1 MSPSKIASLVKEIV
15 VNIPTVATKQLKLRT
30 CKGKRRVTLSSN
42 WLVAFG
48 FDGSK
53 NVVETALGE
62 GKGISVRLAGDN
74 DLKTKKVYSRIYKY
88 RSANPL
94 NPVAG
99 RKERL
104 IEISSQ
110 ELINHALGPN
120 CMFVHL
126 TFLQGEV
133 IFQPVVKEQYELLQR
148 VDRHTKINTLV
159 AMTGGVDCH
168 ALENNN
174 FAVDTVLSFRP
185 QDKRDKTDYTEFDC
199 MSVLVNSSPRVLINE
214 DIYEICPKRLSTLI
228 GDTPITVGH
237 FSLTCEEFSNLK
249 NNSAK
254 AKSLDD
260 VDSTIDM
267 FIPML
272 DILRHVKFPVLVIEN
287 VEGFINSASN
297 DILKLQL
304 RRLGYR
310 VSQGVFK
317 ANQQGGNS
325 LRKRMYLIASTLD
338 APITLPPPEIVETAN
353 IWDKIILPNWDEIEQ
368 LDVTDTKVIKDALET
383 GRARIINAE
392 KGFSPTLARSQ
403 SQCPKDAV
411 ICERDGRYY
420 RLPVSVQKAINNI
433 PESFDLDW
441 APLDKASQIIGQ
453 SICYSM
459 HERIMQSV
467 RSHILNA
474 AEKLNNELRMCQLAM
489 GF

>member
-1 MSPSKIASLVKEIV
+1 MSLSKIATLVKEIS
-15 VNIPTVATKQLKLRT
+15 VNIPEVATKQLKLRT
-30 CKGKRRVTLSSN
+30 CNGKRRVTLSSN

-53 NVVETALGE
+53 KVVETPLGE
-62 GKGISVRLAGDN
+62 GKGISVRLAGEN
-74 DLKTKKVYSRIYKY
+74 DAKTKKVYSRTYKS

-110 ELINHALGPN
+110 HHINFALGPE
-120 CMFVHL
+120 CMFVHI
-126 TFLQGEV
+126 TFRQGEV
-133 IFQPVVKEQYELLQR
+133 LFQPIIKEQYELLQR
-148 VDRHTKINTLV
+148 VDSNTKINTLV

-168 ALENNN
+168 ALECNN
-174 FAVDTVLSFRP
+174 FSVDTVLSFRP
-185 QDKRDKTDYTEFDC
+185 QDKRDNSDYTEFDC
-199 MSVLVNSSPRVLINE
+199 MSVLVNSSPRVLVNE
-214 DIYEICPKRLSTLI
+214 DIYQINPEKLAELI

-249 NNSAK
+249 NNKSKMK
-254 AKSLDD
+254 ALEEL
-260 VDSTIDM
+260 DSTVDM

-272 DILRHVKFPVLVIEN
+272 NILKRIKFPVLVIEN

-297 DILKLQL
+297 DILTLQL
-304 RRLGYR
+304 KRLGYK

-317 ANQQGGNS
+317 ANELGGNS

-338 APITLPPPEIVETAN
+338 APIDLPKPEKIESAN
-353 IWDKIILPNWDEIEQ
+353 VWENIILPHWNEIEEM
-368 LDVTDTKVIKDALET
+368 DVTDTKVIKDALST
-383 GRARIINAE
+383 GRARIISE
-392 KGFSPTLARSQ
+392 SKGFSPTLARSQ

-411 ICERDGRYY
+411 ICERSGRYY

-433 PESFDLDW
+433 PESFDLEW

-459 HERIMQSV
+459 HDKIMKCV
-467 RSHILNA
+467 RKHILKA
-474 AEKLNNELRMCQLAM
+474 AECLNEGLRMRQLAM